1 MLATLAEDLD
11 ATVPAIPGFLASQ
24 EDAATR
30 EAIVD
35 MAVLFVGMADSVRS
49 LIRTHGEA

>member
-11 ATVPAIPGFLASQ
+11 STVPAIPGFLETQ
-24 EDAATR
+24 EDEDIR

-35 MAVLFVGMADSVRS
+35 MAVLFASMADSVRN
-49 LIRTHGEA
+49 LIRTHGDV